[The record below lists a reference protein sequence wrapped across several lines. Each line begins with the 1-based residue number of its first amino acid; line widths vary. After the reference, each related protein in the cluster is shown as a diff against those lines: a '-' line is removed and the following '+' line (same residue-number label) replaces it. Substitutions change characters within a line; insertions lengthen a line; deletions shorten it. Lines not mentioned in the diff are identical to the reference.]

1 MMPEVGAR
9 DGTAAA
15 DCGEVARRMQVRED
29 QYAALLAAIVADP
42 DRPDLARCLSRQ
54 TATDRELRAWLAGH
68 EAADAYA
75 ESVARRA
82 YERGRADERAAQAQR
97 KGRHAAV
104 PAQRSFF
111 PRLVQGIAG
120 LPLLAKL
127 SLGFGAAAVVAAGG
141 AGIAA
146 HTVLAHPSAAAA
158 APAAAAPSYDTVA
171 TPLPPPSSS
180 PAALTH
186 PKVDAARAGQLP
198 VPVITLP
205 SFATTPAASASPP
218 APSPQP
224 PAAGTLTASTTFIDL
239 GAGDLPQFAI
249 TAQGGRVAWAA
260 NCTGQVLAC
269 SSTSGLLEDGGT
281 VTVGITVSPDA
292 LLSGGAAVIIVDPG
306 HIRVT
311 VTWPAAPVP
320 SVSDTPTPSSS

>member
-1 MMPEVGAR
+1 MPLL
-9 DGTAAA
+9 TA
-15 DCGEVARRMQVRED
+15 GV
-29 QYAALLAAIVADP
+29 
-42 DRPDLARCLSRQ
+42 
-54 TATDRELRAWLAGH
+54 RELRAHLAGH
-68 EAADAYA
+68 ETSDAYA
-75 ESVARRA
+75 ETVGRRA

-120 LPLLAKL
+120 LPVLAKL
-127 SLGFGAAAVVAAGG
+127 GVALGAVAVVGVTGAG

-146 HTVLAHPSAAAA
+146 HDALAHPSS
-158 APAAAAPSYDTVA
+158 APAAAAPSYDIMA
-171 TPLPPPSSS
+171 TPLPSSS
-180 PAALTH
+180 SPPAALTH